1 MPSKKQRRRRE
12 KSFRHEYEY
21 VLLDE
26 EGNEVPAEPTELRK
40 KEERPK
46 AARGGARP
54 ARAVRTVQPASWQRV
69 AKRGLLFA
77 PVMFIMVTILG
88 GSKLTT
94 VGTITQDAAAA
105 GVLPAVQLP
114 DGHVRLPHL
123 PQADRPQQLRLFL
136 AAAVVA
142 RARPGCKE

>member
-12 KSFRHEYEY
+12 KSLRHEYEY

-26 EGNEVPAEPTELRK
+26 EGNEVPVEPTELRK

-54 ARAVRTVQPASWQRV
+54 TRAVRTVQPPSWQRV

-77 PVMFIMVTILG
+77 PVMFILVTILG
-88 GSKLTT
+88 GNKLTT
-94 VGTITQDAAAA
+94 GGKITQTLLLLAFF
-105 GVLPAVQLP
+105 LPFSYLMDTFAY
-114 DGHVRLPHL
+114 RTYRKRI
-123 PQADRPQQLRLFL
+123 DRSS
-136 AAAVVA
+136 
-142 RARPGCKE
+142 

>member
-12 KSFRHEYEY
+12 KSLRHEYEY

-26 EGNEVPAEPTELRK
+26 EGNEVLVEPTELRK

-54 ARAVRTVQPASWQRV
+54 ARAVRTVQPPSWSRV
-69 AKRGLLFA
+69 AKRGALFA

-94 VGTITQDAAAA
+94 AGKLTQT
-105 GVLPAVQLP
+105 VLLLAFFLP
-114 DGHVRLPHL
+114 FSYLMDTFAYRTYRKRT
-123 PQADRPQQLRLFL
+123 DRTTST
-136 AAAVVA
+136 
-142 RARPGCKE
+142 

>member
-12 KSFRHEYEY
+12 KSLRHEYEY

-26 EGNEVPAEPTELRK
+26 EGNEVPVEPTELGK

-46 AARGGARP
+46 AARSGARP
-54 ARAVRTVQPASWQRV
+54 ARAVRTVQPPSWNRV
-69 AKRGLLFA
+69 AKRGALFA

-94 VGTITQDAAAA
+94 AGKLTQT
-105 GVLPAVQLP
+105 VLLLAFFLP
-114 DGHVRLPHL
+114 FSYLMDMFAYRTYRKRT
-123 PQADRPQQLRLFL
+123 DRTTSP
-136 AAAVVA
+136 
-142 RARPGCKE
+142 

>member
-46 AARGGARP
+46 AARRGARP

-94 VGTITQDAAAA
+94 VGKITQTLLLLAFF
-105 GVLPAVQLP
+105 LPFSYLMDTFAY
-114 DGHVRLPHL
+114 RTYRKRI
-123 PQADRPQQLRLFL
+123 DRSS
-136 AAAVVA
+136 
-142 RARPGCKE
+142 

>member
-12 KSFRHEYEY
+12 KSLRHEYEH

-26 EGNEVPAEPTELRK
+26 EGNEVPVEPTELRK

-54 ARAVRTVQPASWQRV
+54 ARAVRTVQPPSWQRV

-88 GSKLTT
+88 SKLTT
-94 VGTITQDAAAA
+94 GAKLAQTLLLLAFF
-105 GVLPAVQLP
+105 LPFNYLMDTFAY
-114 DGHVRLPHL
+114 RTYRKRI
-123 PQADRPQQLRLFL
+123 DRTTSSS
-136 AAAVVA
+136 
-142 RARPGCKE
+142 

>member
-12 KSFRHEYEY
+12 KSLRHEYEY

-26 EGNEVPAEPTELRK
+26 EGNEAPVEPIELRK

-54 ARAVRTVQPASWQRV
+54 ARAVRTVQPASWRRV

-77 PVMFIMVTILG
+77 PVMFVMVTILAG
-88 GSKLTT
+88 KKLDMTHK
-94 VGTITQDAAAA
+94 ITQTLLLLAFF
-105 GVLPAVQLP
+105 LPFSYLMDTFAY
-114 DGHVRLPHL
+114 RTYRKRI
-123 PQADRPQQLRLFL
+123 DRSS
-136 AAAVVA
+136 
-142 RARPGCKE
+142 

>member
-12 KSFRHEYEY
+12 KSLRHEYEY

-26 EGNEVPAEPTELRK
+26 EGNEVPVEPTELRK

-54 ARAVRTVQPASWQRV
+54 ARAVRTEQPPSWQRV

-88 GSKLTT
+88 GNKLTT
-94 VGTITQDAAAA
+94 AGKLTQTLLLLAFF
-105 GVLPAVQLP
+105 LPFSYLMDTFAY
-114 DGHVRLPHL
+114 RTYRKRI
-123 PQADRPQQLRLFL
+123 DRSTTSS
-136 AAAVVA
+136 
-142 RARPGCKE
+142 